1 MTPLDLALAGLFF
14 SLSIAAI
21 VWGVRWWQRNKLR
34 KALKSEAH
42 SMAEYKRNVRNM
54 RRASEEKSDD

>member
-21 VWGVRWWQRNKLR
+21 VWGVRWARAYNF
-34 KALKSEAH
+34 
-42 SMAEYKRNVRNM
+42 
-54 RRASEEKSDD
+54 RRRP